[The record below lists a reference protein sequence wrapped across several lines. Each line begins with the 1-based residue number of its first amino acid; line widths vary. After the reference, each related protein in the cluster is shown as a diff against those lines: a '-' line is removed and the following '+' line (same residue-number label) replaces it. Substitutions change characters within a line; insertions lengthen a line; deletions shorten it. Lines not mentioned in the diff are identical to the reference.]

1 MKRFL
6 FFAQKV
12 LYRAYPTVFAMAFIV
27 IIMYDWTCLR
37 ELGSLYSAALF
48 FGVAIAALLPMS
60 LAPKVSKLAE
70 RLLKTQYGASY
81 TKPSPLTM
89 TLIVVLTLLLGTIVL
104 DVEDKCKRLTQ
115 RQYASLVLVGVV
127 SAGILTWWLLS
138 TFVVVYWILCGI
150 TVILY
155 LTCLVLMVGTAYC
168 ALLRVVSPVAGAP
181 GLYAY
186 DMETGE
192 KIEVEFVQTTP
203 HK

>member
-1 MKRFL
+1 M
-6 FFAQKV
+6 
-12 LYRAYPTVFAMAFIV
+12 FAMVFIV

-37 ELGSLYSAALF
+37 ELGSPYPAALF
-48 FGVAIAALLPMS
+48 FSVAIAALLPMS

-81 TKPSPLTM
+81 TKPSPLTT
-89 TLIVVLTLLLGTIVL
+89 TLIVVLVLLLGTIVL
-104 DVEDKCKRLTQ
+104 DVEDKCKRLTK

-127 SAGILTWWLLS
+127 SAGILTWWLLN
-138 TFVVVYWILCGI
+138 TFVVVYWIFCGI

-155 LTCLVLMVGTAYC
+155 LTCLVLMVGTAYY

>member
-1 MKRFL
+1 MKRSL

-48 FGVAIAALLPMS
+48 FGVAIAVLLPMS

-70 RLLKTQYGASY
+70 RLLETQYGVSCI
-81 TKPSPLTM
+81 KPPPSTTM
-89 TLIVVLTLLLGTIVL
+89 LILLTLLGAIVL
-104 DVEDKCKRLTQ
+104 SIESKGKRLTQ

-138 TFVVVYWILCGI
+138 TFVVVYWIFCGI

-155 LTCLVLMVGTAYC
+155 LACLVLMIGTAYC
-168 ALLRVVSPVAGAP
+168 ALLRVVSPVAWAP

>member
-6 FFAQKV
+6 LFAQRV

-27 IIMYDWTCLR
+27 IIMYDWACLR

-48 FGVAIAALLPMS
+48 FGVAIAALLPM
-60 LAPKVSKLAE
+60 LLPLKVSKLAE
-70 RLLKTQYGASY
+70 RLLKTQYGVSCIKPPPST
-81 TKPSPLTM
+81 TK
-89 TLIVVLTLLLGTIVL
+89 LILLTLLGAIVL
-104 DVEDKCKRLTQ
+104 SMESKGKRLTQ

-127 SAGILTWWLLS
+127 STGILTWWLLS
-138 TFVVVYWILCGI
+138 SFMVVYWIFCGI

-155 LTCLVLMVGTAYC
+155 LTCLVLMVGTTYC
-168 ALLRVVSPVAGAP
+168 ALLRVASPVAGAP
-181 GLYAY
+181 SLYAY

-203 HK
+203 HR

>member
-1 MKRFL
+1 
-6 FFAQKV
+6 
-12 LYRAYPTVFAMAFIV
+12 
-27 IIMYDWTCLR
+27 
-37 ELGSLYSAALF
+37 
-48 FGVAIAALLPMS
+48 MS

-138 TFVVVYWILCGI
+138 TLWWF
-150 TVILY
+150 
-155 LTCLVLMVGTAYC
+155 
-168 ALLRVVSPVAGAP
+168 
-181 GLYAY
+181 
-186 DMETGE
+186 TGYSAE
-192 KIEVEFVQTTP
+192 LQ
-203 HK
+203 